1 MKAVISFILMFLALP
16 VLAQNSVLRQGNKA
30 YDSGKYGQ
38 AFELYE
44 KAAAQTPEKAAYN
57 KGTALYKLQDYGA
70 AALAFEQSIQKPNNK
85 KEVRFNQNAMYNLG
99 NSAYKAGDKDKGKQA
114 MRNAVLMDLKD
125 NDAKEN
131 LQFMLKQEKAQNQ
144 SNQDKENPQEN
155 QEQDKQDKQGNQD
168 KQNQNKQNQDNQ
180 KDEQQQDKQKEGQEQ
195 EQEKEQETSAQEEA
209 ESVLQMAQ
217 EHKQDLPKQHRRSNQ
232 IEKDW

>member
-1 MKAVISFILMFLALP
+1 MKVVISFILMFLTLP

-30 YDSGKYGQ
+30 YDAGKYGQ

-57 KGTALYKLQDYGA
+57 RGAALYKLQDYGA
-70 AALAFEQSIQKPNNK
+70 AASAFEQSIQEPKNK
-85 KEVRFNQNAMYNLG
+85 KEAQFNQNAMYNLG
-99 NSAYKAGDKDKGKQA
+99 NAAYKAGDKAKGKQA
-114 MRNAVLMDLKD
+114 MRNAVLMNLKD

-131 LQFMLKQEKAQNQ
+131 LQFMLKQEKAQKESQ
-144 SNQDKENPQEN
+144 QDKENPQEN
-155 QEQDKQDKQGNQD
+155 QEEKQDKQKNQD
-168 KQNQNKQNQDNQ
+168 KQNQDKQNQDNQ

-209 ESVLQMAQ
+209 ESILQMAQ
-217 EHKQDLPKQHRRSNQ
+217 EHKQDLPKQHKRSNQ